1 MRVRIDRLMDGPG
14 PGEALVAVATSD
26 GGREEVIVHRSS
38 IAADMIEV
46 GNPIHRD
53 ADRALVELPSESMS
67 GAWRIWV
74 PLSAIA

>member
-1 MRVRIDRLMDGPG
+1 MRLRVSRLMDGPG
-14 PGEALVAVATSD
+14 PGETLVAVSTSD
-26 GGREEVIVHRSS
+26 GRREEVIVHRLS

-46 GNPIHRD
+46 GSPIHRES
-53 ADRALVELPSESMS
+53 DRALVELPSESMS